1 MSFTC
6 ALLEGEL
13 YIEENERIA
22 VIQPAWPDGTP
33 WANEAEAL
41 AWGNAWIAHQTDPE
55 FAAIAPGLT
64 PSEPTRTIELISEPT
79 PQEEPSA

>member
-1 MSFTC
+1 MEDYEAYFDGV
-6 ALLEGEL
+6 LEISKNGTP
-13 YIEENERIA
+13 A

-33 WANEAEAL
+33 WADEAEAL

-55 FAAIAPGLT
+55 FATIAPGLT
-64 PSEPTRTIELISEPT
+64 PSEPTRTIELVSEPT